1 MKLIVGLGNPGK
13 QYENTRHN
21 IGFMILDELAKSWGV
36 SFDKNKFNAE
46 YAMTH
51 YNGEKYILVKPTTYM
66 NLSGEA
72 LRKFYDY
79 FEIDIEDNI
88 AGGGYPQPL
97 VYQMLMGL
105 LVDIIDDF
113 NQKEYIDSVSEV

>member
-1 MKLIVGLGNPGK
+1 MMTLTFNHEAEAIAIMHHIAHFAEETNNVIHTGDDHYSL
-13 QYENTRHN
+13 E
-21 IGFMILDELAKSWGV
+21 FFV
-36 SFDKNKFNAE
+36 STSSMCAFT
-46 YAMTH
+46 M
-51 YNGEKYILVKPTTYM
+51 NGEF
-66 NLSGEA
+66 LSMVINVIRSGC
-72 LRKFYDY
+72 DIH

>member
-1 MKLIVGLGNPGK
+1 MMTLTFNHEAEAIAIVHHIAHFAEDNDNVIISDNDRYSLE
-13 QYENTRHN
+13 Y
-21 IGFMILDELAKSWGV
+21 FV
-36 SFDKNKFNAE
+36 STPSMCSFAI
-46 YAMTH
+46 
-51 YNGEKYILVKPTTYM
+51 NGEFLSMVM
-66 NLSGEA
+66 NVIRTGC
-72 LRKFYDY
+72 DIH

>member
-1 MKLIVGLGNPGK
+1 MCA
-13 QYENTRHN
+13 
-21 IGFMILDELAKSWGV
+21 F
-36 SFDKNKFNAE
+36 
-46 YAMTH
+46 AM
-51 YNGEKYILVKPTTYM
+51 NGEF
-66 NLSGEA
+66 LSMVINVIRSGC
-72 LRKFYDY
+72 DIH

-113 NQKEYIDSVSEV
+113 NQKEYINSVSEV